1 MAKVK
6 TPKKDKI
13 VDLKPKA
20 EKLPEGQLKEIQHTI
35 TVANRMKLELGNI
48 EARKHP
54 ILHKVLKIKPKWG
67 LDFSIDWVD
76 REGNVFEIV
85 HWEWDSFSFLEVLD
99 RKNHAQDII
108 LKTDWEDVGKK
119 LLSKKSEWHSLPFQA
134 QSDYKCHYVGLESE
148 RFNDVIWE

>member
-1 MAKVK
+1 MFQRKGFAGDAYKEVAK
-6 TPKKDKI
+6 
-13 VDLKPKA
+13 L
-20 EKLPEGQLKEIQHTI
+20 
-35 TVANRMKLELGNI
+35 
-48 EARKHP
+48 ARKHP

-76 REGNVFEIV
+76 RDGNVFEIV
-85 HWEWDSFSFLEVLD
+85 HWEWDSFSFIEVLD
-99 RKNHAQDII
+99 RKNHAQEII

-119 LLSKKSEWHSLPFQA
+119 LLSKKSEWYSLPFQA